1 MFKLVVTCSGFAATE
16 QDFIQNQETFDLS
29 CATEIEDC
37 EEYPNEENH
46 YTGIQTFTLSDKA
59 ELLALLEK
67 MKSSMHGVYSPEC
80 WGLYQGNNVLLTEDE
95 NIDDIQNW
103 VSENIK

>member
-29 CATEIEDC
+29 CATEIED
-37 EEYPNEENH
+37 YEENH

-67 MKSSMHGVYSPEC
+67 MKSSMPGVYSPEC
-80 WGLYQGNNVLLTEDE
+80 WELYQDNNVLLTEDE
-95 NIDDIQNW
+95 SIDDIQNW

>member
-29 CATEIEDC
+29 CATEIEDY

-46 YTGIQTFTLSDKA
+46 YTGIQTFTHCVKYDEKIALFGFYVDALMFTQTLKERGVQYTLSKVA
-59 ELLALLEK
+59 
-67 MKSSMHGVYSPEC
+67 
-80 WGLYQGNNVLLTEDE
+80 
-95 NIDDIQNW
+95 
-103 VSENIK
+103 

>member
-1 MFKLVVTCSGFAATE
+1 
-16 QDFIQNQETFDLS
+16 
-29 CATEIEDC
+29 
-37 EEYPNEENH
+37 
-46 YTGIQTFTLSDKA
+46 
-59 ELLALLEK
+59 

-95 NIDDIQNW
+95 SIDDIQNW